1 TGETIQTPEK
11 LRLLDERQA
20 ALCVFAKL
28 SIRMPGMF
36 RLKFTLY
43 ETSKLGLCEV
53 GHTVSEPFEVFS
65 PKLFT
70 GMRESTLFTRHLA
83 TQGIKIK
90 LRTDTNAGRA

>member
-1 TGETIQTPEK
+1 VLESTSLFIHASLVHPDPDASASYTVAKTPTGISATTGETIQTPEK

-43 ETSKLGLCEV
+43 ETSK
-53 GHTVSEPFEVFS
+53 
-65 PKLFT
+65 
-70 GMRESTLFTRHLA
+70 
-83 TQGIKIK
+83 
-90 LRTDTNAGRA
+90 